1 MAGKTVMANGKAV
14 RPRIN
19 PALIDSPAA
28 FAPDA
33 DTPKLTMRQ
42 LKEMARPV
50 DHAPVDVAS
59 LRKRLG
65 MSQGAF
71 ARTFGLSVGA
81 VRDWE
86 QGRCSPDRPAQ
97 TLLRVIDRNP
107 KAVEQALAA

>member
-1 MAGKTVMANGKAV
+1 MASKTVMANGKAV
-14 RPRIN
+14 GPRIN
-19 PALIDSPAA
+19 LALIDSPPA
-28 FAPDA
+28 FAPEGEA
-33 DTPKLTMRQ
+33 PKLTMRQ

-50 DHAPVDVAS
+50 DHRPVDVAS

-65 MSQGAF
+65 MSQAAF

-86 QGRCSPDRPAQ
+86 QGRCAPDRPAQ

>member
-1 MAGKTVMANGKAV
+1 MQVIANGKL
-14 RPRIN
+14 RMPRIDRTRFD
-19 PALIDSPAA
+19 AAGA
-28 FAPDA
+28 FAPDG

-42 LKEMARPV
+42 LNDMAHPV
-50 DHAPVDVAS
+50 AQAPVDVAA

-86 QGRCSPDRPAQ
+86 QGRCAPDRPAQ

>member
-1 MAGKTVMANGKAV
+1 MQVIAKGKGRA
-14 RPRIN
+14 PRIDRTRFD
-19 PALIDSPAA
+19 APAA
-28 FAPDA
+28 FAPDG

-42 LKEMARPV
+42 LNEMARPLV
-50 DHAPVDVAS
+50 HPPIDVAA
-59 LRKRLG
+59 LRKRFG
-65 MSQGAF
+65 MSQAAF

-86 QGRCSPDRPAQ
+86 QGRCAPDRPAQ

>member
-1 MAGKTVMANGKAV
+1 MQVIANGKL
-14 RPRIN
+14 RTPRIDRTRFD
-19 PALIDSPAA
+19 AAGA
-28 FAPDA
+28 FASDG

-42 LKEMARPV
+42 LSDMAHPV
-50 DHAPVDVAS
+50 APVDVAA

-65 MSQGAF
+65 MSQPAF

-86 QGRCSPDRPAQ
+86 QGRCAPDRPAQ
-97 TLLRVIDRNP
+97 TLLRVIDRDP